1 MPQNNDIRVI
11 QQNSTQSHTEIRD
24 LIGNPP
30 GWLLH
35 SGISM
40 VAIVTS
46 ILLVGSFCFKYP
58 DKLVGHGILTSTT
71 PPIEIISRTNGYIDL
86 IIFEEGEEVNKGD
99 IIIQINN
106 TTDQAQLAQLQDW
119 IEIYKNIKDP
129 RDFLNLSF
137 VHDLRLG
144 TIQGEYANLQL
155 KYNELVQTLKDGVVF
170 QQINNLSREIEK
182 IRSLNGSQER
192 EISIF
197 TQELELAQ
205 KDLERNENLNRDGAI
220 SDVDLE
226 RVKTSF
232 LQKERQYQGMNNTI
246 IQNNIRI
253 EQLELEKLK
262 LQEQR
267 SGTIKNYQFSIA
279 EIMARIQA
287 SIQNWNKTYMIAAP
301 INGKIT
307 FTKDISMQK
316 NIEQGQT
323 IGHIIP
329 SNHQEAYIS
338 AILPSANIGKVEKG
352 QKAII
357 KFDAYPYKE
366 YGVVTAKVSE
376 ISKIPEI
383 DKEGIPQYEVKISVQ
398 DTIVTDYQDTIL
410 YKPKMTVIVD
420 VITEDK
426 TIFGR
431 MFDQFLSLVNNQ

>member
-1 MPQNNDIRVI
+1 M
-11 QQNSTQSHTEIRD
+11 
-24 LIGNPP
+24 
-30 GWLLH
+30 
-35 SGISM
+35 
-40 VAIVTS
+40 
-46 ILLVGSFCFKYP
+46 
-58 DKLVGHGILTSTT
+58 
-71 PPIEIISRTNGYIDL
+71 
-86 IIFEEGEEVNKGD
+86 
-99 IIIQINN
+99 
-106 TTDQAQLAQLQDW
+106 AQLQDW
-119 IEIYKNIKDP
+119 IESYKNITDP
-129 RDFLNLSF
+129 RKLLELHFID
-137 VHDLRLG
+137 DLQLG

-155 KYNELVQTLKDGVVF
+155 KYNELVQTLRDGVVF
-170 QQINNLSREIEK
+170 QQINNLNQEIEK
-182 IRSLNGSQER
+182 IRSLSISQNK
-192 EISIF
+192 EISIYSK
-197 TQELELAQ
+197 ELELAQ

-376 ISKIPEI
+376 ISKIPEL

-420 VITEDK
+420 IITEDK

-431 MFDQFLSLVNNQ
+431 IFDQFLSLIK